1 MYQQVYSVNLG
12 VLHDS
17 HQGITC
23 DDQYYCTLYVQ
34 CKFETNVCKNVTIL
48 TVYLPE
54 GAIHPSF
61 LSSTFDCWILNPEKS

>member
-1 MYQQVYSVNLG
+1 MYQQVYRVNLG

-23 DDQYYCTLYVQ
+23 DDQYYSVQ

-48 TVYLPE
+48 TVYLKE
-54 GAIHPSF
+54 QSIHPSYHEH
-61 LSSTFDCWILNPEKS
+61 LIVGS